1 MSMLRKKWEEARLL
15 YSLVDVSSVNFS
27 EAARKTGLNYWLVRS
42 RVLRLI
48 KKGYLRITPTIS
60 VQIAGNVVAIVRV
73 KNGETGYLTEF
84 SNKCNKV
91 IAGIQLNGNEYTLI
105 IHGRSKEEIM
115 KVVEI
120 VKKYTNS
127 GGGIEIEFGKLPP
140 DFYVPVKTD
149 PSRCPYSDCYQDCLA
164 K

>member
-1 MSMLRKKWEEARLL
+1 MLRKRWEELRLL

-42 RVLRLI
+42 KVSKLI
-48 KKGYLRITPTIS
+48 EKGYLRIVPTLS
-60 VQIAGNVVAIVRV
+60 AQIAGNVVAIVRV
-73 KNGETGYLTEF
+73 KNAETGYLTEF

-91 IAGIQLNGNEYTLI
+91 ITGIQLNGDEYILV

-115 KVVEI
+115 KIVEV
-120 VKKYTNS
+120 VKKFLNS

-140 DFYVPVKTD
+140 DHYIPIKID
-149 PSRCPYSDCYQDCLA
+149 PSRCPYSDCYHNCL
-164 K
+164 